1 MGSRRHVFVVSMP
14 AVYDRHLFS
23 DPEESQATQLI
34 QNVLGVS
41 DPSARSGGAA
51 HWNKLAEDSLLNDS
65 LTDSSSTGRSTSRY
79 HLHGLA
85 QTQSQVD
92 NEDGMNEGSQKE
104 NLNGGGR
111 PDIREDT
118 GGRSAFPVDPAIKIA
133 RTKGRRQGQPNQ
145 SYTRTKEVS
154 PTKDAHPWCLG
165 LKKCRSSR
173 SLAQGQTNRPKI
185 LLSNI
190 TSLRDP
196 ILVTPSR
203 LHDSVQHQSRLKI
216 HSQETPQTRSDAC
229 CPQPNSFRFLCRNL
243 RVHPASVNV
252 QAQKLVLTSHH
263 HILP

>member
-1 MGSRRHVFVVSMP
+1 MESRRHVSVVSMP
-14 AVYDRHLFS
+14 VIYDRRLSS

-51 HWNKLAEDSLLNDS
+51 HWNKLEDSIVNDS
-65 LTDSSSTGRSTSRY
+65 LTDTSSTGRSTSRY

-111 PDIREDT
+111 PDIRDDT
-118 GGRSAFPVDPAIKIA
+118 GGRLARVDPAIKIT
-133 RTKGRRQGQPNQ
+133 RTKGHLQGQPNQ

-154 PTKDAHPWCLG
+154 PAKDAYPWC

-185 LLSNI
+185 LLSST
-190 TSLRDP
+190 TSLHDP
-196 ILVTPSR
+196 ILVTPNR
-203 LHDSVQHQSRLKI
+203 PHDSVQHQSRLKI
-216 HSQETPQTRSDAC
+216 HSQETLRTRSDAC
-229 CPQPNSFRFLCRNL
+229 CPQQSSFRFLYRNW
-243 RVHPASVNV
+243 RVRPASVNV
-252 QAQKLVLTSHH
+252 QAQKLVLTPYR

>member
-1 MGSRRHVFVVSMP
+1 MESRRHVFVVSMP
-14 AVYDRHLFS
+14 AICDRRLSS

-41 DPSARSGGAA
+41 EPSARSGGAA
-51 HWNKLAEDSLLNDS
+51 HWNKLEDSIVNDS

-104 NLNGGGR
+104 NLNGRGR
-111 PDIREDT
+111 PDIRDDT
-118 GGRSAFPVDPAIKIA
+118 GGRLARVSSVDPAIKMA
-133 RTKGRRQGQPNQ
+133 RTKGHLQGQPNQ

-154 PTKDAHPWCLG
+154 PAKDAYPWWLG

-185 LLSNI
+185 LLSST
-190 TSLRDP
+190 TSLHGP
-196 ILVTPSR
+196 
-203 LHDSVQHQSRLKI
+203 HDSAQHQSRLKI
-216 HSQETPQTRSDAC
+216 HSQETPPTRSDAC
-229 CPQPNSFRFLCRNL
+229 CPQHSSFRFLCRNW
-243 RVHPASVNV
+243 RVRPASVNV
-252 QAQKLVLTSHH
+252 QAQNRR
-263 HILP
+263 ILP